1 MTTRDDAAREA
12 AAVTPPRLAAA
23 RPRYGEWLIKGLL
36 FACALVSVLTTVGIV
51 VALFEPTVE
60 FFREDAV
67 SLREFFSLAEWA
79 PTFSPPSFGVWPVVV
94 GTLNVTFWALIIAI
108 PCGLGAAIFL
118 SEYASPR
125 LRRTLKPIL
134 EVLEGIPTVA
144 YGFFALTF
152 VTPIIRDNWPG
163 VLGDPPG
170 IFSAGAAGLV
180 LGVMI
185 IPTVAS
191 IAEDALHAVPR
202 ELREGAYAL
211 GSTKRKVAT
220 RVVVPAALSGIIAAF
235 VLGISRAVG
244 ETMVVLI
251 AAGNTPQLTFSP
263 VESIQTMTA
272 FIATTAT
279 GDIGVGTLK
288 YNTIFAVGSLLFV
301 ITFTMNLLSAR
312 LVRKYREVYE

>member
-1 MTTRDDAAREA
+1 MATRESAVSDTA
-12 AAVTPPRLAAA
+12 AAPSAAVLGRKRI
-23 RPRYGEWLIKGLL
+23 RPGEAVVKGLL
-36 FACALVSVLTTVGIV
+36 VVCALVSVATTIGIV
-51 VALFEPTVE
+51 AALVEPTVE
-60 FFREDAV
+60 FFREV
-67 SLREFFSLAEWA
+67 SIVEFFSLDEWA
-79 PTFSPPSFGVWPVVV
+79 PTFQPPSFGVWPVVV
-94 GTLNVTFWALIIAI
+94 GTLNVTFWALLIAL

-125 LRRTLKPIL
+125 LRRTVKPIL

-152 VTPIIRDNWPG
+152 VTPLIRENWPG
-163 VLGDPPG
+163 FLGDPPG
-170 IFSAGAAGLV
+170 IFSAGAAGVV

-191 IAEDALHAVPR
+191 ISEDAMHSVPR
-202 ELREGAYAL
+202 SLREGAYAL
-211 GSTKRKVAT
+211 GSTKRKVAV

-251 AAGNTPQLTFSP
+251 AAGNTPNLTMDPTSA
-263 VESIQTMTA
+263 IQTMTA
-272 FIATTAT
+272 FIANTAT

-288 YNTIFAVGSLLFV
+288 YKTIFAVGSLLFL
-301 ITFTMNLLSAR
+301 ITFAMNMLSAR